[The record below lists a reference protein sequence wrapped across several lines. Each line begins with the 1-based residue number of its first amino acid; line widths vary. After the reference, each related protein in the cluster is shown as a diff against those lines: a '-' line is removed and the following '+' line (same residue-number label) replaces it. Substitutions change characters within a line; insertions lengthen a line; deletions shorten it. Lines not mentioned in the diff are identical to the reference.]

1 LVYKLFHQTEV
12 HEVHKVYKTKGIPQE
27 AKITAETRGI
37 EAMMSGSDEAV
48 DARSGKGRKRSRR
61 TLAESDLRPLRL
73 RSRPDLPAEHL
84 DFVFHTADG
93 DRRRRDLPAADPP
106 PPRRKSAFRRRVE
119 RERRGARSVRCVAR
133 AASSARSRRGGV
145 HSDTLHLA

>member
-1 LVYKLFHQTEV
+1 
-12 HEVHKVYKTKGIPQE
+12 
-27 AKITAETRGI
+27 
-37 EAMMSGSDEAV
+37 MMSGSEEVV
-48 DARSGKGRKRSRR
+48 DARSGKRRKRSRQ
-61 TLAESDLRPLRL
+61 TSAESDLRPLRL

-93 DRRRRDLPAADPP
+93 DRHRRDLPTVDP